1 MGNPTFAHI
10 LTKSARFGIP
20 YSETAAG
27 ALPHEGGRAAKRA
40 PLGEWAR
47 RTLRGMRARPSAPPR
62 PGHHSCTP
70 RSACACTCAYLPRAG
85 GWILCARAL
94 LAPSARGVP
103 YFSTA
108 SALALWPAAR
118 PHDTL
123 LESCVLRCAD
133 NRSGDGSGIFTL
145 TEASSRTPSWPR
157 SPWAARKRGVA
168 PLWEC
173 RRTSTAP
180 AEAPTTCSTSPVA
193 GEPACPHAH
202 ACATQV
208 CNVACSDVGGRWPAA
223 IVPRHRRP
231 A

>member
-1 MGNPTFAHI
+1 
-10 LTKSARFGIP
+10 
-20 YSETAAG
+20 
-27 ALPHEGGRAAKRA
+27 
-40 PLGEWAR
+40 
-47 RTLRGMRARPSAPPR
+47 MRARPSAPPR

-85 GWILCARAL
+85 GWILRAVAL
-94 LAPSARGVP
+94 LAPSAGGFP
-103 YFSTA
+103 NFATA

-118 PHDTL
+118 PHDNL

-168 PLWEC
+168 PLWEW
-173 RRTSTAP
+173 RRTSTVP
-180 AEAPTTCSTSPVA
+180 AEAPTTSSTSPVA
-193 GEPACPHAH
+193 GEPACPHAQ
-202 ACATQV
+202 ACATRAPHA
-208 CNVACSDVGGRWPAA
+208 ACSDVGGRWLAA

>member
-1 MGNPTFAHI
+1 
-10 LTKSARFGIP
+10 
-20 YSETAAG
+20 
-27 ALPHEGGRAAKRA
+27 
-40 PLGEWAR
+40 
-47 RTLRGMRARPSAPPR
+47 MRARPSAPPR

-94 LAPSARGVP
+94 LAPSAQAAAL
-103 YFSTA
+103 FSTA

-123 LESCVLRCAD
+123 LESCFVRCAD

-173 RRTSTAP
+173 RRTSTVP

-202 ACATQV
+202 ACATQAL
-208 CNVACSDVGGRWPAA
+208 NAACSDVGGRWPAA

>member
-1 MGNPTFAHI
+1 MEAT
-10 LTKSARFGIP
+10 
-20 YSETAAG
+20 
-27 ALPHEGGRAAKRA
+27 ALPSLCSVGR
-40 PLGEWAR
+40 
-47 RTLRGMRARPSAPPR
+47 
-62 PGHHSCTP
+62 C
-70 RSACACTCAYLPRAG
+70 CACCAD
-85 GWILCARAL
+85 C
-94 LAPSARGVP
+94 
-103 YFSTA
+103 
-108 SALALWPAAR
+108 
-118 PHDTL
+118 
-123 LESCVLRCAD
+123 SCVLLTNSTAIAKRCEMRPFA
-133 NRSGDGSGIFTL
+133 RRVSSHHGCAQAHFGRRFLPRDGSGIFTL
-145 TEASSRTPSWPR
+145 TEALSRTPSWPR

-180 AEAPTTCSTSPVA
+180 AEAPTTCSTAPVA